1 MFLIH
6 KHSIVYRLLP
16 KGNYEEILA
25 SEINEGDTIR
35 GYDLATDKFTKS
47 KVLSRVNLMARK
59 INLKTTAA
67 DTTIISEDTFIA
79 STAGIWMY
87 RSIVNNVKLFKK
99 TEKGLLHTPKP
110 MSYKFDSLDLF
121 VSIATGSPADT
132 MLVDYYL
139 HVTKDWN
146 GLKIKSMG
154 STGAA
159 QSVDA
164 GQGTEPSTD

>member
-35 GYDLATDKFTKS
+35 GYDLFTNKFTKTKILS
-47 KVLSRVNLMARK
+47 KVTVMARK
-59 INLKTTAA
+59 INLKTTSL
-67 DTTIISEDTFIA
+67 DYPVISEDTFIA
-79 STAGIWMY
+79 STSGIWMY
-87 RSIVNNVKLFKK
+87 RSIPNNVKLFKK
-99 TEKGLLHTPKP
+99 TEKGMLLTPKP
-110 MSYKFDSLDLF
+110 MSFKFDSMDLF
-121 VSIATGSPADT
+121 VSVATASPADT

-139 HVTKDWN
+139 QVTKDWD

-154 STGAA
+154 STSIEK
-159 QSVDA
+159 SVDA
-164 GQGTEPSTD
+164 GQGTQSSTD